1 MSENGLSSELA
12 IVEDEEVQISEDQP
26 LYDLLMGAEN
36 DKNSLQEKINA
47 LYDEIQQIRTGNPN
61 LHRLQI
67 QANKEKEYWDLQEK
81 LQELSN
87 RIGEIES
94 VIGLYDSGEFSLT
107 DAMSSLGVV
116 QEAPRLSKKK
126 IAIQR
131 EREFLNRAGISPDST
146 MPVDLSFISG
156 TSLGVMKNPTHIT
169 TGRHQRTVKN
179 PDPMDPQGDFFYR
192 TADTHG
198 GKVGHGKKRYK
209 R

>member
-1 MSENGLSSELA
+1 MSENGFSSELA

-47 LYDEIQQIRTGNPN
+47 LYDEIQQIRTDNPN

-81 LQELSN
+81 LQELSD

-131 EREFLNRAGISPDST
+131 EREFLNRAGISTDST

-179 PDPMDPQGDFFYR
+179 PDPMDPQGDFFIVQLILMEEKL
-192 TADTHG
+192 AMV
-198 GKVGHGKKRYK
+198 KSL
-209 R
+209 